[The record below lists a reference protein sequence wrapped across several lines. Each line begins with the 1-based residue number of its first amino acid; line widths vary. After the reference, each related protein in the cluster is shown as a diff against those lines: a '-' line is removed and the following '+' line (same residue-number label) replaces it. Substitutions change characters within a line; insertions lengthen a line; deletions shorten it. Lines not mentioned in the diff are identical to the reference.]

1 MVMQGEFVMK
11 KHRTHVFS
19 YSFWGIFAIM
29 ALSQAV
35 FSQVGRQQFDDA
47 EPLFSENGLIKSHVL
62 FNIYFESFHKMTLQ
76 EADHFNG
83 NTFFANILIPISHS
97 TQFRIELPYYTEG
110 NAVLKKAG
118 DAPGEVVGA
127 PTHLKGYNGVFN
139 LYSILIEHQFRSMDK
154 NGFNFLGFFG
164 GGYRLDPIETTFKD
178 KYNHAGLTA
187 ITGFRVD
194 GNLSRNVHLL
204 ANSKLTFFMIS
215 DDVGPSDKGWDWITG
230 ADGWFLG
237 NLSGAVMLPK
247 FSGFT
252 PIAESRFMTDFHQ
265 YNTFYAGPSLVLS
278 LKSVDLKAGVLI
290 GVNNDAEDYR
300 SKFDITIKT
309 F

>member
-1 MVMQGEFVMK
+1 
-11 KHRTHVFS
+11 
-19 YSFWGIFAIM
+19 
-29 ALSQAV
+29 
-35 FSQVGRQQFDDA
+35 
-47 EPLFSENGLIKSHVL
+47 
-62 FNIYFESFHKMTLQ
+62 MTLQ

-139 LYSILIEHQFRSMDK
+139 LYSILIEHQFRSTDK

-278 LKSVDLKAGVLI
+278 LKNVDLKAGVLI